1 MARNRFAQT
10 LGRIAN
16 RIQGPTLRQVE
27 EDYLSKSV
35 SIYDLERRMQEIE
48 RGKFRN
54 F

>member
-1 MARNRFAQT
+1 MARNRFAKA

-27 EDYLSKSV
+27 DEYLANSA

-48 RGKFRN
+48 RGKFRS